1 MRTLSNLNPD
11 ECGVVKT
18 VTCEHSMKRR
28 LYDLG
33 IVPGTKITC
42 IYRAP
47 LGDPKA
53 YFVRGA
59 LIALRCDDSSN
70 IILE

>member
-1 MRTLSNLNPD
+1 MHTLSELNPD
-11 ECGVVKT
+11 ECGVVAS
-18 VTCEHSMKRR
+18 VGGEHSMKRR

-42 IYRAP
+42 MYSSP

>member
-1 MRTLSNLNPD
+1 MRTLSNLKPD
-11 ECGVVKT
+11 ECGIVAAVGG
-18 VTCEHSMKRR
+18 EYSMKRR

-33 IVPGTKITC
+33 IVPGTKIAC
-42 IYRAP
+42 IYKAP

-53 YFVRGA
+53 YFVRSA
-59 LIALRCDDSSN
+59 IIALRTDDSSN

>member
-1 MRTLSNLNPD
+1 MRTLSKLNPD
-11 ECGVVKT
+11 ECGIVAT
-18 VTCEHSMKRR
+18 VGGEHSMKRR

-42 IYRAP
+42 IYKAP

-59 LIALRCDDSSN
+59 TIALRSDDSSN